1 MGGRLIFSPNF
12 YVHDFDCLEDITF
25 FLDFFKRRGGG
36 AFERKHKVIWV

>member
-25 FLDFFKRRGGG
+25 FLDFMKRGEVVLKGNI
-36 AFERKHKVIWV
+36 K